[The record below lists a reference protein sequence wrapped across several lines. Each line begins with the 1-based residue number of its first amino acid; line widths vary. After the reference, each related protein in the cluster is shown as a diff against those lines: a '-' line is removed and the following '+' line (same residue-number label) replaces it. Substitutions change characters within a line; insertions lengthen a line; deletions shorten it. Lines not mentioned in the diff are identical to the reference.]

1 MVYTALHFTDLHSSS
16 LTFTLHG
23 LYLELYVSSYV
34 KLQLPIVNIDTKR
47 AEVIKLVSNDAQV
60 RIVRQDLKGVR

>member
-1 MVYTALHFTDLHSSS
+1 MFYTALHFTDLHSSS

-47 AEVIKLVSNDAQV
+47 AEVPDDAQV